1 MCNVIIMMLANI
13 TVYFLLF
20 GVCNCFTFLA
30 NIKNIFSIYKS
41 PDISIE
47 IYNGINTRGISSFI
61 TNERYYGLP
70 NNLYNEMIGMM
81 ERDFSYRR
89 KNCFSNLPFTILL
102 AIKNDDVVGV
112 ITVECCDIDINEKK
126 ENHPVISNLIVSKKM
141 RRKGIAKLLTTR
153 AEKIAKSFGYKEIY
167 LFVNVEN
174 IPAIR
179 LYKSRGYK
187 SIGDKT
193 EATRIVFQNNRFRNI
208 ECVNIMMKKRI

>member
-1 MCNVIIMMLANI
+1 MILSNII
-13 TVYFLLF
+13 VYFLLF

-30 NIKNIFSIYKS
+30 NIKNIFSINKS

-89 KNCFSNLPFTILL
+89 KDFFSKLPFTILL
-102 AIKNDDVVGV
+102 AIKDDDVVGV

-126 ENHPVISNLIVSKKM
+126 ENHPVISNLIVSSKM
-141 RRKGIAKLLTTR
+141 RRKGIAKSLTIG
-153 AEKIAKSFGYKEIY
+153 AEKIVKSFYYKKIY
-167 LFVNVEN
+167 LFVNKEN
-174 IPAIR
+174 ILAIQ
-179 LYKSRGYK
+179 LYKS
-187 SIGDKT
+187 S
-193 EATRIVFQNNRFRNI
+193 
-208 ECVNIMMKKRI
+208 

>member
-1 MCNVIIMMLANI
+1 M
-13 TVYFLLF
+13 F
-20 GVCNCFTFLA
+20 GLCNCFTFLTT
-30 NIKNIFSIYKS
+30 IKNIFIINKS

-47 IYNGINTRGISSFI
+47 IYNGVNTRGISSFI

-89 KNCFSNLPFTILL
+89 KNCFSNLPFTLLL
-102 AIKNDDVVGV
+102 AMKDDDVVGV
-112 ITVECCDIDINEKK
+112 ITVECCDIDINENK

-141 RRKGIAKLLTTR
+141 RRKGIAKSLTTR
-153 AEKIAKSFGYKEIY
+153 AEKIAKSLGYKEIY

-179 LYKSRGYK
+179 LYKSCRYK
-187 SIGDKT
+187 SIGDEKK
-193 EATRIVFQNNRFRNI
+193 ATRIIFQNNRFRNV
-208 ECVNIMMKKRI
+208 ECVNLMMRKKI